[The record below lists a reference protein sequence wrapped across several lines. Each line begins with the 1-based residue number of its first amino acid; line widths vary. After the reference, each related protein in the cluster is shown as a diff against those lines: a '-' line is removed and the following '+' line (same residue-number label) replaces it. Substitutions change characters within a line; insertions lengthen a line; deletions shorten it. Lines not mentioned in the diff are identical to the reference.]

1 MEDLNRID
9 NKVEC
14 CPICLGRG
22 FVPSGFYDSTGL
34 NWVSSTTGKETCRS
48 CNGKGYVII

>member
-1 MEDLNRID
+1 MEDLNKID

-14 CPICLGRG
+14 CPVCLGRG

-34 NWVSSTTGKETCRS
+34 NWVSSTTGNETCRS